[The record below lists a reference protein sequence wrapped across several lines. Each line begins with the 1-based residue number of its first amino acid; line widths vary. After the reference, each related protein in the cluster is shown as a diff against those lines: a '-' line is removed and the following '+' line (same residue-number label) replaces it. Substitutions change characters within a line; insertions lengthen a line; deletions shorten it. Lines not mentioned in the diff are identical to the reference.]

1 MEKKHFFKL
10 THPEPQSTEGCRA
23 ESQGRKLEAGT
34 EGEAMDE
41 CYYWLVHSWLDQP
54 TFLYIP
60 PFSHLTKAWH
70 LSQWIGPFHINPKPR
85 KFPQDSRTE
94 AFSGLHT
101 LFSDNYSFC
110 QIEGKKTARADW
122 KYLSPCNKKLWMTF
136 TKLLK
141 ATMFL
146 HLCKNSNECEHFI
159 FLSHVDQSVAA
170 FPTLITLLGWNKNP
184 SAH

>member
-1 MEKKHFFKL
+1 M
-10 THPEPQSTEGCRA
+10 
-23 ESQGRKLEAGT
+23 QGRKSKQETGSRNWRRSHGWMLLLACSFMT
-34 EGEAMDE
+34 WSA
-41 CYYWLVHSWLDQP
+41 YFLIHTTVFTPDQSMTP
-54 TFLYIP
+54 
-60 PFSHLTKAWH
+60 LTVNW
-70 LSQWIGPFHINPKPR
+70 PFHINPKPR

>member
-1 MEKKHFFKL
+1 MEKNIFLSLHILSHSPLRDARQKVK
-10 THPEPQSTEGCRA
+10 
-23 ESQGRKLEAGT
+23 AGNWKQELKEKPWMNAT
-34 EGEAMDE
+34 IGLFIHDLISLLS
-41 CYYWLVHSWLDQP
+41 YTYRLL
-54 TFLYIP
+54 
-60 PFSHLTKAWH
+60 HLTKAWH
-70 LSQWIGPFHINPKPR
+70 LSQWIGPFHIYPKPR

-122 KYLSPCNKKLWMTF
+122 KYLSPCNKKLWMII

-146 HLCKNSNECEHFI
+146 HM
-159 FLSHVDQSVAA
+159 
-170 FPTLITLLGWNKNP
+170 
-184 SAH
+184 